1 MSEKKQSDQF
11 HYNTEPT
18 SDNTLH
24 TLLIEKKRLIVPV
37 IFIPGVMGSNLKEK
51 TGKINSKIVWRLDGS
66 SSLLGWAMPFYGGA
80 SARKLELDPDKT
92 MVDNRGKIVEAFDAE
107 VARIRKE
114 YNPKI
119 ALYRRNHQYNEV
131 MNIEKERNEKIKKA
145 KENNPENRLFGSRR
159 ARGWGTVGYMS
170 YGEFLDKLQNSLFAT
185 NGQMPK
191 VLQDLIKKEPMF
203 KLDEGSKTSLKFKDE
218 QIEHCNQFYFP
229 VHAMGYN
236 WLESN
241 GTSANALK
249 RLVEVTLPNYYKKRG
264 QKCDKVILITHSMG
278 GLVARY
284 YTQAIKGSAK
294 VYGVIH
300 GVQPATGA
308 VAAYTRMK
316 RGTEVNST
324 FFKKPIGAI
333 AENILGKDAAEMTAV
348 CAQAPGPLQLLPT
361 PQYGKYWLTI
371 KTPNGEKESY
381 PKSDPYKEIYLAKDK
396 WWCACEPHLINPCNV
411 LNDKEQ
417 MLIDWQSY
425 KDIINNHVKSFNQ
438 SIANKYHPNTYA
450 FFGIDKDPDNIE
462 RTFLTYNSAFW
473 RGKKVDKLNLIKIK
487 LLHGSNN
494 RFNRHIGDQKRL
506 VLNELHGSRTL
517 KSENGAEE
525 YTLSSANGNGDGT
538 VSQRSGQIPIE
549 YLTARMHFPVE
560 HEPAYKSKISQDFT
574 LRAIVD
580 IMNKVK

>member
-11 HYNTEPT
+11 QYNTEPT

-51 TGKINSKIVWRLDGS
+51 TGKINSKKVWCLDDPLS
-66 SSLLGWAMPFYGGA
+66 VLGWALPYYGNA
-80 SARKLELDPDKT
+80 RARKLELDPNKT
-92 MVDNRGKIVEAFDAE
+92 MVDDRGKITEAFDAE
-107 VARIRKE
+107 VARIKKE
-114 YNPKI
+114 YSLKI
-119 ALYRRNHQYNEV
+119 SSLGNDKSHRSEVRRLEQERQQK
-131 MNIEKERNEKIKKA
+131 IEEAIK
-145 KENNPENRLFGSRR
+145 NNPENRLFGSRR

-170 YGEFLDKLQNSLFAT
+170 YGEFLEKLQNSLFAPK
-185 NGQMPK
+185 GQMPK

-203 KLDEGSKTSLKFKDE
+203 KLDEGSKTSLKLKDE

-241 GTSANALK
+241 EDSAEALQQ
-249 RLVEVTLPNYYKKRG
+249 LVNVTLPNYYENLG

-284 YTQAIKGSAK
+284 YTQAIGGSAK

-324 FFKKPIGAI
+324 FLKKPIDAI
-333 AENILGKDAAEMTAV
+333 TENILGKDAAEMTAV

-361 PQYGKYWLTI
+361 LDYGMGWLTI
-371 KTPNGEKESY
+371 SAPEGKVESY
-381 PKSDPYKEIYLAKDK
+381 PKSDPYEEIYLAKDK
-396 WWCACEPHLINPCNV
+396 WWCACEPHLINP
-411 LNDKEQ
+411 LNTDHNLLQ
-417 MLIDWQSY
+417 MQIDWLKY
-425 KDIINNHVKSFNQ
+425 KDIINNEVQSFNKK
-438 SIANKYHPNTYA
+438 IANKYHPNTYA
-450 FFGIDKDPDNIE
+450 FFGIENDT
-462 RTFLTYNSAFW
+462 RTIKTTSLTYQVAHW
-473 RGKKVDKLNLIKIK
+473 QGKIVYSYKKP
-487 LLHGSNN
+487 STA
-494 RFNRHIGDQKRL
+494 HIGDPKRL
-506 VLNELHGSRTL
+506 NLKERMRSRTL
-517 KSENGAEE
+517 KNGNRTEK
-525 YTLSSANGNGDGT
+525 YTLLLADGNGDGT
-538 VSQRSGQIPIE
+538 VSQRSGQIPIN
-549 YLTARMHFPVE
+549 YLTARIHFPVE
-560 HEPAYKSKISQDFT
+560 HATAYRNEISQDFT

-580 IMNKVK
+580 MMKKVKTK